1 MGVPVEATTN
11 IHDGV
16 CELNADEQEVM
27 SKGSLRPEVAV
38 MRKREVIEP
47 RKNIF
52 WPDGRE
58 IRRRGSRKP
67 ILCIKK
73 QADGKCHLC

>member
-16 CELNADEQEVM
+16 SELNADEQEVM
-27 SKGSLRPEVAV
+27 SKGRLRPEEAV

-47 RKNIF
+47 RKDTF
-52 WPDGRE
+52 WPDARG
-58 IRRRGSRKP
+58 IRRRG
-67 ILCIKK
+67 
-73 QADGKCHLC
+73 

>member
-1 MGVPVEATTN
+1 MPLVKVGVPVEATTN

-38 MRKREVIEP
+38 MRKREVILARRP
-47 RKNIF
+47 RNSET
-52 WPDGRE
+52 RVAE
-58 IRRRGSRKP
+58 
-67 ILCIKK
+67 
-73 QADGKCHLC
+73 ADSVH

>member
-16 CELNADEQEVM
+16 CELNVDEQEVM

-47 RKNIF
+47 RN
-52 WPDGRE
+52 DTE
-58 IRRRGSRKP
+58 RKP
-67 ILCIKK
+67 ILLFKK
-73 QADGKCHLC
+73 QAMVSVI

>member
-16 CELNADEQEVM
+16 CELNADEQEVI
-27 SKGSLRPEVAV
+27 SKRSLRPEVAV

-47 RKNIF
+47 RKDTF
-52 WPDGRE
+52 WPDARG
-58 IRRRGSRKP
+58 IRKRG
-67 ILCIKK
+67 
-73 QADGKCHLC
+73 

>member
-1 MGVPVEATTN
+1 VPLAKVGVPVEATTN

-16 CELNADEQEVM
+16 CELNVDEQEVM

-47 RKNIF
+47 RKDTF
-52 WPDGRE
+52 WPDTRG
-58 IRRRGSRKP
+58 IRRRG
-67 ILCIKK
+67 
-73 QADGKCHLC
+73 